1 MTTTRFQALP
11 EAVRTRLAERVRT
24 ARESGPAAIPRHA
37 GDGPAPAS
45 FNQERLWLVDRLGRA
60 GHVYNIYHAL
70 RIGGPLREPALR
82 RALDGL
88 VAGHPALR
96 TSFAAG
102 ESGPVQIVAPPGPA
116 ALEVVDL
123 RRVPPE
129 RRESTLDDLVLES
142 CRRPF
147 DLARGPL
154 FRATL
159 LRCADEVHVLV
170 LAVHHI
176 VSDAWSTEVLIRDLA
191 EGYEAAL
198 AGRPR
203 RPAEDRVRYVDF
215 AAWQRARSTGPRWE
229 EELAFWRDRLADMPD
244 VLDLATDRPRPR
256 IQSDRGAEFTVSLPE
271 DLVAALRERGAAEG
285 VTLYMIVV
293 AAVRALLC
301 KYTGQDRFILASTVS
316 GRHHPGVEDL
326 VGFFVN
332 TLALGGDLSGDP
344 TVRELLARERETVLA
359 AFAHQEVPF
368 ERLVEELRPAR
379 DLSRNPLA
387 QVLVQLNRGAT
398 EGWRLPGLTVE
409 ELPVDNDIAKF
420 DLSFFFRDAGP
431 RLPLTV
437 EYRTALFEH
446 ETVERLAGH
455 LTVLLRAFAASPR
468 RRLSELDLRSDE
480 ERRAAAQAA
489 APPPARAPARLDDLV
504 EEQARRTPD
513 ATAVVAGGV
522 RLTYAELVRRMTR
535 LARRMRRM
543 GVRPGD
549 RVAVRLDRGPDL
561 QAVLLAVMKAGG
573 AYVPLDPREAPERM
587 AFILSDTEP
596 RLLVT
601 DAATPV
607 GARVPVLT
615 VGDAWDGDAGPAE
628 HDTPW
633 PAGSPDDL
641 AYIVCTSGS
650 TGRPK
655 GVAVPHRAVVS
666 CLDAMAE
673 RFGIG
678 AGDAV
683 LALSTPSFDMSVPEL
698 FLPLL
703 VGGRTVHADE
713 ATALSPPAL
722 RRLIREQG
730 VTVAQGTPDR
740 WRLVAEGADLA
751 GVTLLVGAESLTPAV
766 AGELLDSGATVWHL
780 YGPTE
785 ATIWSTAQRVGRE
798 HASCEAATV
807 PIGGPLPGVVCR
819 VVDEHLEPVPDG
831 VPGEL
836 LLGGAQ
842 LPDGYWRR
850 APGAAPAFITGPSGQ
865 GRLYRTGDR
874 VRRLGNGTLRFLGRR
889 DHQVKIRG
897 HRVETG
903 EVEARLIAHPEVTA
917 AVVTADETGGE
928 RRLVAH
934 VARRDGGLTE
944 NALRRHV
951 QAGLPG
957 YMHPA
962 AYVLLDR
969 LPRTR
974 TGKVDR
980 AALPAPPRDG
990 AAAGGDLADP
1000 AQRVIAGIWSEV
1012 LGVDPPGPDADFYAL
1027 GGHSLAAIK
1036 IVTRVCA
1043 AFDVELGFYELFAA
1057 PTVAGQAAAV
1067 EEAVDA
1073 AIAGLSDAQV
1083 AELLSAGRPS

>member
-1 MTTTRFQALP
+1 
-11 EAVRTRLAERVRT
+11 
-24 ARESGPAAIPRHA
+24 
-37 GDGPAPAS
+37 
-45 FNQERLWLVDRLGRA
+45 
-60 GHVYNIYHAL
+60 
-70 RIGGPLREPALR
+70 
-82 RALDGL
+82 
-88 VAGHPALR
+88 
-96 TSFAAG
+96 
-102 ESGPVQIVAPPGPA
+102 
-116 ALEVVDL
+116 
-123 RRVPPE
+123 
-129 RRESTLDDLVLES
+129 VLE
-142 CRRPF
+142 
-147 DLARGPL
+147 
-154 FRATL
+154 
-159 LRCADEVHVLV
+159 
-170 LAVHHI
+170 
-176 VSDAWSTEVLIRDLA
+176 
-191 EGYEAAL
+191 
-198 AGRPR
+198 
-203 RPAEDRVRYVDF
+203 
-215 AAWQRARSTGPRWE
+215 
-229 EELAFWRDRLADMPD
+229 
-244 VLDLATDRPRPR
+244 
-256 IQSDRGAEFTVSLPE
+256 
-271 DLVAALRERGAAEG
+271 
-285 VTLYMIVV
+285 
-293 AAVRALLC
+293 
-301 KYTGQDRFILASTVS
+301 
-316 GRHHPGVEDL
+316 
-326 VGFFVN
+326 
-332 TLALGGDLSGDP
+332 
-344 TVRELLARERETVLA
+344 

-387 QVLVQLNRGAT
+387 QVLVQLNRGAA

-431 RLPLTV
+431 RLLLTL

-446 ETVERLAGH
+446 GTIERLAGH
-455 LTVLLRAFAASPR
+455 LTRLLRAFAARPQ

-480 ERRAAAQAA
+480 ERRAARTA
-489 APPPARAPARLDDLV
+489 APAPVRPPARLNDLV
-504 EEQARRTPD
+504 EEQARRTPA
-513 ATAVVAGGV
+513 ATAVVSGGV
-522 RLTYAELVRRMTR
+522 RLAYAELVRRVR
-535 LARRMRRM
+535 HLAHRMRRM

-549 RVAVRLDRGPDL
+549 RVAVRLGRGPDL

-573 AYVPLDPREAPERM
+573 AYVPLDPHEAPERM
-587 AFILSDTEP
+587 AFILADTEP

-601 DAATPV
+601 DAVPSAST
-607 GARVPVLT
+607 RVPVLL
-615 VGDAWDGDAGPAE
+615 VGEVWDGDAGRCDDAA
-628 HDTPW
+628 PW

-641 AYIVCTSGS
+641 AYIVYTSGS

-655 GVAVPHRAVVS
+655 GVAVPHRAAAS
-666 CLDAMAE
+666 CLYAMAE

-678 AGDAV
+678 ADDGV

-703 VGGRTVHADE
+703 VGGRTIHADE
-713 ATALSPPAL
+713 AAALSPPLL

-740 WRLVAEGADLA
+740 WRLVAEGTGLD
-751 GVTLLVGAESLTPAV
+751 GVTLLVGAESLTPSV
-766 AGELLDSGATVWHL
+766 AGELLDSGAAVWHL

-785 ATIWSTAQRVGRE
+785 ATIWSTAQRVGRG
-798 HASCEAATV
+798 HASGAAATV

-819 VVDEHLEPVPDG
+819 VVDEHLRPVPDG

-850 APGAAPAFITGPSGQ
+850 SPDTAPAFITDPAGQ
-865 GRLYRTGDR
+865 RLYRTGDR
-874 VRRLGNGTLRFLGRR
+874 VRRLGDGTLQFLGRR

-903 EVEARLIAHPEVTA
+903 EVEARLLAHPEVAA
-917 AVVTADETGGE
+917 AVVTADGTDGD

-934 VARRDGGLTE
+934 VARRGDGLTE
-944 NALRRHV
+944 SALRRHV

-980 AALPAPPRDG
+980 AALPAPPGAG
-990 AAAGGDLADP
+990 AATGAELDDP
-1000 AQRVIAGIWSEV
+1000 AQRVIAGIWREV
-1012 LGVDPPGPDADFYAL
+1012 LGVDPPGPEADFFAL

-1073 AIAGLSDAQV
+1073 AIADLSDEQV
-1083 AELLSAGRPS
+1083 AGLLSTGSAS